1 MDSDVLDRI
10 LAGPDEPA
18 ATAPAADAASTDT
31 QANTD
36 TTAKPA
42 REESADPELQWD
54 DDEGDA
60 GDGGDEPPDTHE
72 TAPDQRTDA
81 DLDAIE
87 ERNRWMKGR
96 LAPVKTK
103 LTEAEAEVARLR
115 AENEQLRGGRPPAE
129 QQPEAAQPRTIE
141 EYVAAHPEVQRLSK
155 ALQDLEGEADKL
167 TMGEYQDRKLDILT
181 DLKIAKRDV
190 AQALTE
196 TVRSR
201 QQALASAEAKV
212 TNDFH
217 AAVLAKKDELP
228 DVDKAL
234 GRIERNAGSLHLEI
248 RRSLIMDEHGS
259 INPDAAE
266 LVHEIGTSKQAL
278 SYLIAQSRAA
288 AQGRRV
294 PTAALEYIGRIKDRI
309 RSQREQHAPDQVGES
324 DTGVR
329 VREHVRRPSVPRE
342 VRSTSANASG
352 PTDLQAWALSAIKK
366 GERPW

>member
-18 ATAPAADAASTDT
+18 TTASAADAASTDT
-31 QANTD
+31 QADTS

-42 REESADPELQWD
+42 REESTDPELQWD
-54 DDEGDA
+54 DDGGDA
-60 GDGGDEPPDTHE
+60 GGDEPPDAHE

-129 QQPEAAQPRTIE
+129 QQPEAQPHTIE
-141 EYVAAHPEVQRLSK
+141 EYVASHPEVQRLSK
-155 ALQDLEGEADKL
+155 ALQDLEGESDKL

-212 TNDFH
+212 TSDFH

-234 GRIERNAGSLHLEI
+234 GRIERNAGNLHLEI
-248 RRSLIMDEHGS
+248 RRSLIMDEHGN

-309 RSQREQHAPDQVGES
+309 RSQREQPAPDQVSEQ

-352 PTDLQAWALSAIKK
+352 PTDLQAWALNAIKK